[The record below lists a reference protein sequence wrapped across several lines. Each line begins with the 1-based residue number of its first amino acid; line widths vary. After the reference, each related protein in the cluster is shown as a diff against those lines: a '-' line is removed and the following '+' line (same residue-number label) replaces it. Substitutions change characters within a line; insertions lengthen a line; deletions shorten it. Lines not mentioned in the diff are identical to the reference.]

1 MEKINLL
8 RNFMGNY
15 TNENINESP
24 DKMPINDRL
33 RLLKIETYLCE
44 NLEKK
49 FDGIDA
55 LADMFSVSPTKL
67 KNDFKRMYGKTIFQF
82 FQEKQMLLAKEIIEN
97 GDVRIKE
104 LAYKFGYVSTGKF
117 SLAYKKHFNIL
128 PSEQLKTV

>member
-1 MEKINLL
+1 MGAIDLL
-8 RNFMGNY
+8 RNFVENY
-15 TNENINESP
+15 TNENIDVSP
-24 DKMPINDRL
+24 DKIPINDRL

-44 NLEKK
+44 NLEKR

-55 LADMFSVSPTKL
+55 LADRFSLSPTKM

-104 LAYKFGYVSTGKF
+104 LAYKFGYENAGKF
-117 SLAYKKHFNIL
+117 SLAYKKHFNVL
-128 PSEQLKTV
+128 PSEQMKTV